1 MDVEVEIQSDDGGLL
16 GLVPDSWPPG
26 PVRIA
31 AVLPDSQAAK
41 HQLRVGDE
49 LRCINGTSVES
60 LEHRSMALELAKR
73 PLTLQIH
80 RPSSKSV
87 VIDVQVDADA
97 GALGFFPKHWPPG
110 PVVVGAVLP
119 KKIADD
125 HGVREGALDSFS
137 DSWGWMEFNL
147 LWLVGGAQAS
157 LMSPATLT
165 KALAQRPQTL
175 RFVRGDSPKVAMEI
189 SKASNLLATSGEKP
203 EGEQDEGADHEG
215 GLLQQVSDLQVQ
227 QLHLQQLQHR
237 KEQETQLKSLDGK
250 DKDWLSLLERQK
262 DEKYAMQSMQREHLS
277 QLGESLQQHQDL
289 LGALDRDE
297 GTGYSSGPALPPL
310 KIRSAAAGAA
320 VRKPPK
326 PPPLARRSREAEKME
341 EQKEQKEEP
350 EEIVTEEKMEKEPEL
365 QEPEEQQQ
373 EEIEQIEMQRPQEPE
388 KSEEIQEQKPEE
400 KQVPEQLQADK
411 PKVCQELSV
420 DQTTQTEIV
429 LPAPQDEPPFPS
441 PVATEFSG
449 LKPLSALEPQMSQF
463 DLPKTRQRQL
473 QVPAASQAP
482 LPGLVE
488 PSGPQLGEPRRLREL
503 PPPERPPREVMAD
516 IKSQTDCNPLVVPSE
531 RQSRQTPLDINELQ
545 SWLARSSLSSDAVI
559 F

>member
-49 LRCINGTSVES
+49 LRCINGTSVAA

-87 VIDVQVDADA
+87 IIDVHVDADA

-119 KKIADD
+119 KKIADE
-125 HGVREGALDSFS
+125 HGVKEGD
-137 DSWGWMEFNL
+137 L

-157 LMSPATLT
+157 LMSPAELT
-165 KALAQRPQTL
+165 KSLAQRPQQL
-175 RFVRGDSPKVAMEI
+175 RFVRGDSSKVAMEI
-189 SKASNLLATSGEKP
+189 SKASNLLASSSGEKP
-203 EGEQDEGADHEG
+203 EGAAHEA
-215 GLLQQVSDLQVQ
+215 GLFQQLSDLQVQ

-237 KEQETQLKSLDGK
+237 KEQETQLKLPGK

-277 QLGESLQQHQDL
+277 QLGESLQHHQDL

-297 GTGYSSGPALPPL
+297 GTGYGSGPALPPL
-310 KIRSAAAGAA
+310 KIRGAPGAA
-320 VRKPPK
+320 IRKPPK
-326 PPPLARRSREAEKME
+326 PPALGRRSREEAEKME
-341 EQKEQKEEP
+341 EQQEEP
-350 EEIVTEEKMEKEPEL
+350 DKIEEKMEEPEL
-365 QEPEEQQQ
+365 QAQDEEEK
-373 EEIEQIEMQRPQEPE
+373 EEIEEIEKQREQEEE
-388 KSEEIQEQKPEE
+388 KSEEIPEQKPEG
-400 KQVPEQLQADK
+400 KQVPEEFPADK
-411 PKVCQELSV
+411 PKLCQELSV
-420 DQTTQTEIV
+420 DQTTQTETV
-429 LPAPQDEPPFPS
+429 PPPHDEQPFGPS

-473 QVPAASQAP
+473 QVPAPIPNQPP

-488 PSGPQLGEPRRLREL
+488 PSGPQLAAQRRLREL
-503 PPPERPPREVMAD
+503 PPPDRPPRAEMMAD
-516 IKSQTDCNPLVVPSE
+516 TFRSNTDGNSLIVPSQ
-531 RQSRQTPLDINELQ
+531 QSRQTEASLDINELQ
-545 SWLARSSLSSDAVI
+545 SWLARSSLSADAVI